1 MALSIYFA
9 TNRNPLKDDQ
19 VPNNFGT
26 DFNPSGEVVF
36 GRAILQSVADESELG
51 NSNLAIDSLNP
62 GDFLPALQR
71 AIVNGEDHLLIT
83 LHGFDYRFR
92 EAMMR
97 AGCVGAWFAKG
108 RPAVASTI
116 VAFSWP
122 SLGSLTIDAY
132 KKDYQSAGNS
142 GGAFRRFLLALIPVL
157 KAYRAAGGNRRVTL
171 MAHSMGN
178 HFLHAGLTAAVGSA
192 PGQVAPEALAEVVD
206 QVLLVAGDE
215 DADSLSSGVGLSS
228 LVDVMRQVVVYYNN
242 QDIPLNTVSRATHGV
257 GRLGIDGAPD
267 KLSFVGKNIA
277 FVNCSAAN
285 PTLKNGER
293 MDPQWHQY
301 YRLIPRVRDDL
312 CGVMRGDTK
321 FPGRLFRAAKNF
333 HQLRLQ
339 RP

>member
-1 MALSIYFA
+1 MAVSIYFA
-9 TNRNPLKDDQ
+9 TNRNPISGP

-26 DFNPSGEVVF
+26 DFHPTGEVTF
-36 GRAILQSVADESELG
+36 GRATLQSVADESEVG
-51 NSNLAIDSLNP
+51 NSNVAIDALNT
-62 GDFLPALQR
+62 GAFSPALRQ
-71 AIVNGEDHLLIT
+71 AIIDGEDHLLIT

-97 AGCVGAWFAKG
+97 AGYLGAWFGKG

-116 VAFSWP
+116 VAFTWP
-122 SLGSLTIDAY
+122 SLGSLSLDAY
-132 KKDYQSAGNS
+132 KKDYQSSGSS
-142 GGAFRRFLLALIPVL
+142 GGAFRRFLQALIPVL
-157 KAYRAAGGNRRVTL
+157 KAYRAADGKRRVTL

-192 PGQVAPEALAEVVD
+192 PGQVAPNALAEVVD
-206 QVLLVAGDE
+206 QVLLVASDE

-228 LVDVMRQVVVYYNN
+228 LVGVLRQMVVYYNN
-242 QDIPLNTVSRATHGV
+242 QDIPLTTVSRATHGV

-267 KLSFVGKNIA
+267 KRSFIGKNIS

-285 PTLKNGER
+285 PKLRNGER

-301 YRLIPRVRDDL
+301 YRLIPEVRNDLCAVMLGKAQFPHRVR
-312 CGVMRGDTK
+312 
-321 FPGRLFRAAKNF
+321 RAAENYYR
-333 HQLRLQ
+333 LNLQ